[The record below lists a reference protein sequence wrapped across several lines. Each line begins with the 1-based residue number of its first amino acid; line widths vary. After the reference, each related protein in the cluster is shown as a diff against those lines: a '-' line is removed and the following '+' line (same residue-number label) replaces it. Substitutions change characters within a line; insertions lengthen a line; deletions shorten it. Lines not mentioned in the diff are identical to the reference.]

1 MLVSS
6 IVRFNAS
13 KGMTNA
19 AFGNVQNAAQMANP
33 SNNTFGGEH
42 NLTML
47 NQMDKKLS
55 LDLASNSL
63 LYKLNSLTEKLV
75 QKHQEQNTHKSS
87 LNLLAIVA
95 ALISDPIKL
104 IIS

>member
-6 IVRFNAS
+6 IVRFNAE

-19 AFGNVQNAAQMANP
+19 AFGNVQNAAQM
-33 SNNTFGGEH
+33 SNQAHNTFGGEH

-55 LDLASNSL
+55 LDLTSNSL

-75 QKHQEQNTHKSS
+75 QKHQEQNNHKNS
-87 LNLLAIVA
+87 LNILA
-95 ALISDPIKL
+95 
-104 IIS
+104 

>member
-1 MLVSS
+1 MPHLVMFKTQRKWP
-6 IVRFNAS
+6 IH
-13 KGMTNA
+13 
-19 AFGNVQNAAQMANP
+19 Q
-33 SNNTFGGEH
+33 NNTFGGEH

-87 LNLLAIVA
+87 LNLLA
-95 ALISDPIKL
+95 
-104 IIS
+104 